1 METIPN
7 TTQQPEATGIA
18 YSYIRFSSAEQAKG
32 DSKSRQTTASEEY
45 AQDHGLT
52 IDRSLHL
59 QDLGVSAF
67 RGKNAAEGALAGF
80 FEAIQTGQVTPGSTL
95 LVESLD
101 RLSRDQITSALT
113 QFLNII
119 NSGITVVTLM
129 DKMVYNRETINQN
142 PGSLMMSIVIMMRAH
157 EESATKSERIGS
169 AWAKKRRKAREN
181 GTPLSKNCPGWLRKT
196 KTCYEI
202 IPERAA
208 IVRRIFHLAADG
220 MGKRTITKT
229 LNKEGIPTWGGKSW
243 YDSHVWK
250 LLFNPTVLGTFQ
262 PRRRDP
268 ETGKYVPDGEPIL
281 DYFPAAIT
289 PAEWQAAKSRPSAPR
304 GPRSLKIGNLF
315 SGLVYCGYTGY
326 KMRFT
331 CRAKHS
337 FLRGDIER
345 FDPEATPQSWP
356 YSHFEKSVL
365 KYLHELDWQGLI
377 NPKGDPEKERL
388 QAKAASLSIEA
399 AQKREAINRILDRFT
414 TGDQP
419 PALARAAHE
428 RAAKIAAD
436 LENAEER
443 LKEVAKELK
452 TRESRAKAVSTGI
465 EEFKTLIST
474 GSRNERLRLQTEI
487 RRRISRINCY
497 RHGVQNEM
505 GVILNSSPAL
515 EIQYP
520 NDESR
525 FVWIG
530 TNNPICNPHI
540 IPVRVKDITRKCNP
554 PIPYNP

>member
-1 METIPN
+1 
-7 TTQQPEATGIA
+7 
-18 YSYIRFSSAEQAKG
+18 
-32 DSKSRQTTASEEY
+32 
-45 AQDHGLT
+45 
-52 IDRSLHL
+52 
-59 QDLGVSAF
+59 
-67 RGKNAAEGALAGF
+67 
-80 FEAIQTGQVTPGSTL
+80 
-95 LVESLD
+95 
-101 RLSRDQITSALT
+101 
-113 QFLNII
+113 
-119 NSGITVVTLM
+119 
-129 DKMVYNRETINQN
+129 
-142 PGSLMMSIVIMMRAH
+142 
-157 EESATKSERIGS
+157 
-169 AWAKKRRKAREN
+169 
-181 GTPLSKNCPGWLRKT
+181 
-196 KTCYEI
+196 
-202 IPERAA
+202 
-208 IVRRIFHLAADG
+208 
-220 MGKRTITKT
+220 
-229 LNKEGIPTWGGKSW
+229 
-243 YDSHVWK
+243 
-250 LLFNPTVLGTFQ
+250 LGTFQ

-281 DYFPAAIT
+281 GYFPAAIT

-345 FDPEATPQSWP
+345 FDPDATPQSWP
-356 YSHFEKSVL
+356 YWHFEKTVL
-365 KYLHELDWQGLI
+365 KYLYELDWQGLI

-419 PALARAAHE
+419 PALAKVAHE

-443 LKEVAKELK
+443 LKEVTKELK

-474 GSRNERLRLQTEI
+474 GSPNERLRLQTEI

-530 TNNPICNPHI
+530 TNNPISKPHAKKQACGPLARTNPSKSKAHKTVEATAES
-540 IPVRVKDITRKCNP
+540 PDLHLSRKKT
-554 PIPYNP
+554 